1 MHIHIITNAF
11 GVCWWNRLI
20 AFSITDRST
29 QHMMGMLQWFAAFVH
44 APNVNI
50 TPEDVFLYDL
60 MRMVLHLPNGLTFT
74 HSHNVS
80 PLPQR
85 L

>member
-1 MHIHIITNAF
+1 
-11 GVCWWNRLI
+11 
-20 AFSITDRST
+20 
-29 QHMMGMLQWFAAFVH
+29 MMGMLQWFAAFVH

-50 TPEDVFLYDL
+50 TPEDVFLYDQ